1 MFRTHFDAVRGT
13 PAESNAA
20 ALESALGCLLSF
32 MKFSDGANKARPM
45 ILPVLIEKCIS
56 ATKPGVRAKCLEAL
70 LLFVELDTF
79 EPVITELA
87 TFMTHKQPKVIAA
100 CLNAITEIFRYQ
112 LLRSIPIIYLSFSEF
127 GANKT
132 AVKAAVKVFG
142 PAFQHADK
150 NVRAE
155 GSNLVLEL
163 YRWIGAAVEPFLE
176 PLKPIQVLFIYHIRF
191 AKP

>member
-1 MFRTHFDAVRGT
+1 MEAYDELSKLFQKSDGPKDPVFRTHFDAVRGT

-70 LLFVELDTF
+70 LLFVELDTS

-100 CLNAITEIFRYQ
+100 CLSAITEIFRYQ
-112 LLRSIPIIYLSFSEF
+112 SPITVPKLLFLLVS
-127 GANKT
+127 
-132 AVKAAVKVFG
+132 
-142 PAFQHADK
+142 
-150 NVRAE
+150 
-155 GSNLVLEL
+155 LVL
-163 YRWIGAAVEPFLE
+163 
-176 PLKPIQVLFIYHIRF
+176 IRLLSRLQ
-191 AKP
+191 